1 MTKKDVSHIL
11 YHLILRRCGLTD
23 YNIRKQQHTDLGA
36 HFVASFFEQSDSET
50 PTDHF
55 HCLIRLPLCKKT
67 YEDHYRERYEERN
80 LQVLKQIKPATLDP
94 THLENTL
101 LYISKDGH
109 RVDDDKSINWTDYQ
123 SKRQLPVK
131 DKKNKPTFNE
141 FLCSE
146 FSKELKINP
155 DLYVHHNNTYGLGE
169 QYYYE
174 RNVLKFIKNYFTSKY
189 NDFDEMIIIRKFH
202 LLNNMFSLGC
212 VDVVDLAINKLFR

>member
-1 MTKKDVSHIL
+1 
-11 YHLILRRCGLTD
+11 
-23 YNIRKQQHTDLGA
+23 LGA

-55 HCLIRLPLCKKT
+55 HCLVRLPLCKKT
-67 YEDHYRERYEERN
+67 YEDYFRKRYEDRN
-80 LQVLKQIKPATLDP
+80 LQVLKQIKPTTLDP

-109 RVDDDKSINWTDYQ
+109 RVDDDKSINWSDYQ
-123 SKRQLPVK
+123 SKRKLPEK
-131 DKKNKPTFNE
+131 DKKNKLTFNE

-146 FSKELKINP
+146 FSKELKTNP

-174 RNVLKFIKNYFTSKY
+174 RNVLKFIKTYFTSKY
-189 NDFDEMIIIRKFH
+189 KDFDEMIIIRKFH